1 MTKAN
6 AKTVGLLLD
15 DPQNQYQELLV
26 KEAHLWAPR
35 CDLKLL
41 APEFA
46 SGSSWTQLESIQ
58 AWLRQPTR
66 PDGVMVMLAGAQ
78 ITASAFARLARA
90 GMPVVFLNRIPPWV
104 EDLRAEFPDALLAG
118 VAPRQNGI
126 GEVQGRHAVGLARPG
141 AFVLLVTGE
150 SRSQAAI
157 DRQRG
162 FQAMVGSRFE
172 VDVLE
177 GRWSSEGA
185 AQAMADWFRVGARR
199 HVPIALIV
207 CQNDTMAAGVR
218 RALAD
223 QARASG
229 KSELE
234 RIPLVGC
241 DGLQQEGRA
250 MVARGELAATVVLPP
265 TTPPALQL
273 LRRFWDAG
281 AQSRTVLLEGTP
293 FPSLDEAAG

>member
-1 MTKAN
+1 MTQAI

-15 DPQNQYQELLV
+15 DPQNQYQQLLV

-35 CDLKLL
+35 CDLTLL
-41 APEFA
+41 PPEFA
-46 SGSSWTQLESIQ
+46 GGSAWTQLESLQ
-58 AWLRQPTR
+58 TWLRQTAR
-66 PDGVMVMLAGAQ
+66 PDGVMVMLAGSQ
-78 ITASAFARLARA
+78 ITSSAFARVARA
-90 GMPVVFLNRIPPWV
+90 RMPMVFLNRIPPWTD
-104 EDLRAEFPDALLAG
+104 ELRTEFPDALVAA
-118 VAPRQNGI
+118 VAPRQEGI
-126 GEVQGRHAVGLARPG
+126 GEVQGRHALGLARTG

-162 FQAMVGSRFE
+162 FERIVGARF
-172 VDVLE
+172 DLHVLE

-199 HVPIALIV
+199 ETPVDLIV

-218 RALAD
+218 RALID
-223 QARASG
+223 QAHLSG
-229 KSELE
+229 RSELE

-241 DGLQQEGRA
+241 DGLPQEGRA
-250 MVARGELAATVVLPP
+250 MIARGELAATVVLPP

-273 LRRFWDAG
+273 LRRFWDSG

-293 FPSLDEAAG
+293 FPSLDQAAS